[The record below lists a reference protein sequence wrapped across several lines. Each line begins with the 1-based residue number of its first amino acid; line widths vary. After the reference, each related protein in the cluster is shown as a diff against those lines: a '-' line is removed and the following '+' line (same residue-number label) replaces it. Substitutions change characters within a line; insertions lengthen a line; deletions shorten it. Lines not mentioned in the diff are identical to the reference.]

1 MAVEAV
7 NLSVGPAVEELTVG
21 QAVLILG
28 AIVAVIEGVR
38 RAWPWARDFVLFL
51 VEIVGAPARNG
62 QAARPGLIAE
72 VRSMAE
78 RLGHVE
84 NAVSRVEET
93 ATAAASAS
101 VAANEKADRIS
112 TQVDDVKV
120 SLEDVRN
127 QQHALAAEQT
137 QIRTAL
143 EELRAQG
150 TDAPT
155 LPIPQPDPKEQ
166 P

>member
-1 MAVEAV
+1 MEAV
-7 NLSVGPAVEELTVG
+7 MNAVGPAVEELTVG

-28 AIVAVIEGVR
+28 AIVAVIEAIR

-51 VEIVGAPARNG
+51 VEIVGAPPRSG
-62 QAARPGLIAE
+62 RPARPGLIA
-72 VRSMAE
+72 VVMQLSD
-78 RLGHVE
+78 RLGAVE
-84 NAVSRVEET
+84 DAVSRVEET

-112 TQVDDVKV
+112 TQVDDVRA
-120 SLEDVRN
+120 LAEDVRD

-155 LPIPQPDPKEQ
+155 LPIPQSNDPKE
-166 P
+166 